1 MVFQLQNAM
10 APPEAFQRIENAL
23 QNWKV
28 VWVYRK
34 VVFLYSDDVDGTDT
48 LPHMWKRAG
57 FMKYACEFW
66 LLCSVILQR
75 IRPNEHESCPP
86 AVPGRALRK
95 FDQTDMKQVN
105 DLMKQC
111 EEVSLTDR

>member
-1 MVFQLQNAM
+1 M

-23 QNWKV
+23 QNWKDI
-28 VWVYRK
+28 WVYRK
-34 VVFLYSDDVDGTDT
+34 VVFCHSDDADGVST
-48 LPHMWKRAG
+48 LPRMWKRAG
-57 FMKYACEFW
+57 FMKDSYEFW
-66 LLCSVILQR
+66 LLCCVILER

-105 DLMKQC
+105 DLMKQF
-111 EEVSLTDR
+111 EAVSLADR